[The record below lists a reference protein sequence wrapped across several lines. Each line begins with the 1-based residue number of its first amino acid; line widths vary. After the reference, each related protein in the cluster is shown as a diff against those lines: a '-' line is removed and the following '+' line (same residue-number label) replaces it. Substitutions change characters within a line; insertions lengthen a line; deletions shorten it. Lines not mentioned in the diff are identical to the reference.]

1 MFREPLLVLYS
12 CFSHFLCGQ
21 VEPCTSCKET
31 VFLYFFQSLFILFH
45 SQLCSCFW
53 LSLVKMLF
61 WWSPDVKS
69 LDSQSRC
76 QVWSFLL
83 GWPLFL
89 SLFCKLSVKVHIS
102 RNIHVY
108 FKTKVRTTGFLLNLF
123 NLTPPSLSMRNLILS
138 DSWYDEIT
146 YLFYPLILNSFRII
160 APIPPSA
167 FVCVYFLLSLD

>member
-1 MFREPLLVLYS
+1 MEPRCKVSGLTV
-12 CFSHFLCGQ
+12 Q
-21 VEPCTSCKET
+21 VPGMVISSGLAIVSKP
-31 VFLYFFQSLFILFH
+31 I
-45 SQLCSCFW
+45 
-53 LSLVKMLF
+53 
-61 WWSPDVKS
+61 
-69 LDSQSRC
+69 
-76 QVWSFLL
+76 
-83 GWPLFL
+83 
-89 SLFCKLSVKVHIS
+89 CKLSVKVHIS

-167 FVCVYFLLSLD
+167 FVCVYFLLSLDQGYVVKKVLFQCHFSYIVMPPFNTYLNSFATYFCFQE